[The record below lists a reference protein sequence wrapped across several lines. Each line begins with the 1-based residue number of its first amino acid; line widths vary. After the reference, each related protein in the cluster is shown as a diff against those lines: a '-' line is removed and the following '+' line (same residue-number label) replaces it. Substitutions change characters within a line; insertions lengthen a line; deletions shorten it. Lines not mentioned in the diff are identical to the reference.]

1 MSNASDTG
9 PKVNGHSRGNGA
21 DAPEGT
27 LIGVILDRSGSMG
40 SCREATITGFNQF
53 LQTQQRDAAGG
64 RALMSLTQFDDRYEI
79 NFVGEPIGNVPELD
93 AQSYVPRG
101 QTALH
106 DAIGRTI
113 HETEAWVREHGWN
126 DRVLILIITD
136 GQENAS
142 REYDLHAVRALIERK
157 EQDGWNFAYMG
168 ANQDSYAVG
177 GAMGVRASFTQNY
190 ASTSAGVRGNFADLA
205 DKTSRYRAAKAKGL
219 AAAAFFDTP
228 NRKETD
234 PASGKLVPKKSPS
247 TGPHQ

>member
-1 MSNASDTG
+1 MNNASNAGQRT
-9 PKVNGHSRGNGA
+9 NGQSPGNGA
-21 DAPEGT
+21 DVSEGT

-40 SCREATITGFNQF
+40 SCREATIAGFNQF

-79 NFVGEPIGNVPELD
+79 NFVGEPVEKVPDLD

-113 HETEAWVREHGWN
+113 HETEAWVREHAWN

-142 REYDLHAVRALIERK
+142 REYDLRAVHALIERK

-168 ANQDSYAVG
+168 ANQDSFAVG
-177 GAMGVRASFTQNY
+177 GAMGVRADFTQDY
-190 ASTSAGVRGNFADLA
+190 ASTPAGVRGTFADLG

-219 AAAAFFDTP
+219 AAAAFFDAP
-228 NRKETD
+228 KRKDTD
-234 PASGKLVPKKSPS
+234 PSPGKLVPKK
-247 TGPHQ
+247 